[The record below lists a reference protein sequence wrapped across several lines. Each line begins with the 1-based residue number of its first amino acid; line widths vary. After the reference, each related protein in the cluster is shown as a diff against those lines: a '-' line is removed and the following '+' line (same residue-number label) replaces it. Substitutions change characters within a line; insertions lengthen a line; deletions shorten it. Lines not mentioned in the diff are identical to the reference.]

1 MRYERF
7 RPPKTPLY
15 RWLKTYLDEDS
26 VLGDFAN
33 DAMRDRAIWKIN
45 DVPSMR
51 RFIKRHVPFPAWID
65 IRRAFNK
72 AIRDEVLKDGYFN
85 TVRPKISPTVRFDV
99 FKKDGYKCRICGTS
113 PEDGSNVKL
122 EIDHI
127 VPLSKG
133 GDNRRENLWTLCFEC
148 NRGKAAKDL

>member
-1 MRYERF
+1 MKYERF
-7 RPPKTPLY
+7 IPPRTPLY
-15 RWLKTYLDEDS
+15 RWLKTYAGEES

-33 DAMRDRAIWKIN
+33 DAMQDRAIWKIN
-45 DVPSMR
+45 SVALMR

-72 AIRDEVLKDGYFN
+72 AIWDGVLRDGYLN
-85 TVRPKISPTVRFDV
+85 IIRPSVAPKVRFDV
-99 FKKDGYKCRICGTS
+99 FKRDEYKCRICGVSTK
-113 PEDGSNVKL
+113 DGSNVRL

-133 GDNRRENLWTLCFEC
+133 GSNQIENLWTLCFEC
-148 NRGKAAKDL
+148 NRGKAAKNL